1 MISHPGKRTYW
12 TRQCKDSVH
21 FAKRE
26 KATWPARQRLQNL
39 PRLREHPHPARLLF
53 FRQLNNQ
60 HVKQFAPSP
69 AVMPETVAVLSPCP
83 NTPLSK
89 LDNVCRECEKFTI
102 VRRNLHLGAY
112 TPAISPPGAAPM
124 LYLFAVILPPIA
136 LLGAKKP
143 FQAIF
148 ALILMITILGWIP
161 AAIWAVMVVNQ
172 SKAEQR
178 QKELIEAQRLATE
191 AQTAALLAAQQ
202 AASSASEP
210 AMPSPPTPPTA

>member
-1 MISHPGKRTYW
+1 
-12 TRQCKDSVH
+12 
-21 FAKRE
+21 
-26 KATWPARQRLQNL
+26 
-39 PRLREHPHPARLLF
+39 
-53 FRQLNNQ
+53 
-60 HVKQFAPSP
+60 
-69 AVMPETVAVLSPCP
+69 
-83 NTPLSK
+83 
-89 LDNVCRECEKFTI
+89 
-102 VRRNLHLGAY
+102 
-112 TPAISPPGAAPM
+112 M